1 MNTTQVTDRV
11 GRLRAR
17 VEEDDLEALV
27 ITGPGSIRWLTG
39 YGGSNGLCIVTPT
52 EQRFLT
58 DFRYGA
64 GVAHLRD
71 SWDVQ
76 VVDQN
81 LIGVLA
87 TEMPSL
93 VGGARR
99 VGFEAS
105 RLTYAHWASP
115 RGCGAR
121 GLDLARADD
130 EPRRGRP
137 RAQVAG

>member
-1 MNTTQVTDRV
+1 MNTTQVSDRV

-17 VEEDDLEALV
+17 VEQDDLEALV
-27 ITGPGSIRWLTG
+27 ITGPGSVRWLTG

-58 DFRYGA
+58 DFRYGS
-64 GVAHLRD
+64 GVAYLRD

-87 TEMPSL
+87 M
-93 VGGARR
+93 ARSIWPATGLA
-99 VGFEAS
+99 VPAVSAS
-105 RLTYAHWASP
+105 K
-115 RGCGAR
+115 
-121 GLDLARADD
+121 
-130 EPRRGRP
+130 RP
-137 RAQVAG
+137 A

>member
-1 MNTTQVTDRV
+1 MARRERRRRSRDAVAAD
-11 GRLRAR
+11 RLRDCQASRTEAATRVRHRSRSPTASCAAR
-17 VEEDDLEALV
+17 ALEADDLDALV
-27 ITGPGSIRWLTG
+27 ITGPGSVRWLTG

-87 TEMPSL
+87 ERRCRRCSAMR
-93 VGGARR
+93 GAS
-99 VGFEAS
+99 AS
-105 RLTYAHWASP
+105 R
-115 RGCGAR
+115 
-121 GLDLARADD
+121 
-130 EPRRGRP
+130 RP
-137 RAQVAG
+137 G